1 MINPNANAP
10 AYHGVAYGNLE
21 MSNMNN
27 LNIGSGGQADIF
39 EWKDGQ
45 VLKLFKKL
53 VSSLPGTDISDFHT

>member
-1 MINPNANAP
+1 
-10 AYHGVAYGNLE
+10 